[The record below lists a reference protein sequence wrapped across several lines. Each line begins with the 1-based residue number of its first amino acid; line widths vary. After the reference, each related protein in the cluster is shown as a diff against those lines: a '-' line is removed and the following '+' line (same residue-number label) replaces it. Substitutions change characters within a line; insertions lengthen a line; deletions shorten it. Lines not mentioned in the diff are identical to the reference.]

1 MNLSPFPH
9 SLSISSSFSHSL
21 SISSSFPHS
30 LSISSQPG
38 SKAPAGCDTLK
49 QPIAFFALIQFWS
62 TNRNLFSPTN
72 DRENSFSMYGQTKR
86 GQLYIGHL
94 LNTYQPQSRATLTDC
109 QRHEDRSEAAHLN
122 GKTYFK
128 QFLYFIWKF
137 VLVSRVK
144 NIHKIAVHFAL
155 V

>member
-1 MNLSPFPH
+1 MQNYTCDKSDLFVLEQIH
-9 SLSISSSFSHSL
+9 SKVPIAQRKLLETKKS
-21 SISSSFPHS
+21 
-30 LSISSQPG
+30 
-38 SKAPAGCDTLK
+38 GCQRKNK
-49 QPIAFFALIQFWS
+49 QPIAFLAIIQFWS
-62 TNRNLFSPTN
+62 TDRNLFSPTN